1 MILDIWRSFMRIP
14 RWVLI
19 WIVVI
24 LVPINVAPL
33 LFWAEP
39 YGILIAVLAIGGM
52 LPNMFIMAK
61 ERGVS
66 RMMSIPH
73 VVVWTPLVILLVWV
87 LATQEL
93 SSGATLVF
101 GALLIVDVI
110 SLAFDFVDTAKWWK
124 GDREIA

>member
-39 YGILIAVLAIGGM
+39 YGILISVLAIGGM

-124 GDREIA
+124 GAREIA

>member
-1 MILDIWRSFMRIP
+1 MRIP

-24 LVPINVAPL
+24 LVPINIAPIV
-33 LFWAEP
+33 FWAEP
-39 YGILIAVLAIGGM
+39 YGILITILAIGGM

-73 VVVWTPLVILLVWV
+73 VVVWTPLVILLAWV

-93 SSGATLVF
+93 SSGATLLF

>member
-1 MILDIWRSFMRIP
+1 MILDIWHSFMRIP

-24 LVPINVAPL
+24 LVPINVASL
-33 LFWAEP
+33 VFWAEP

-52 LPNMFIMAK
+52 LPNLFIMAK

-73 VVVWTPLVILLVWV
+73 VVVWTPLVILLAWV

-93 SSGATLVF
+93 SSSATMVF
-101 GALLIVDVI
+101 AALLIIDVI
-110 SLAFDFVDTAKWWK
+110 SLAFDFIDTAKWWK
-124 GDREIA
+124 GAREIA